1 MPRTS
6 FRWPGCVHVLSFYA
20 APVGG
25 EGPGAP
31 TALLAPGKVLVNP
44 GYIDIDDGSPSM
56 ARMSAATCS

>member
-1 MPRTS
+1 M
-6 FRWPGCVHVLSFYA
+6 LSFYA